1 MDADIHIDGNTR
13 ISVNPPSTSDASL
26 SIKNT
31 ELITAKNLL
40 ESAAHSDARL
50 TGSYDNYRVIGIA
63 IGIVAISFL
72 DRRPKPR

>member
-1 MDADIHIDGNTR
+1 
-13 ISVNPPSTSDASL
+13 L
-26 SIKNT
+26 SIKDT

-40 ESAAHSDARL
+40 KSAAHSDARL